1 MKSLKGQLMALLV
14 VLFSMTLVIPSMALA
29 KKDENACPGNSC
41 DAPGQTDQSS
51 KENSGAP
58 GQLIKL
64 SKGNSD
70 LKGNLKTKQHI
81 YYEGDSLEV
90 SVKFSRGLDLLADG
104 TVATHIVVITPEA
117 DLFSVPVESTIGG
130 NERMFFDIVVTTETL
145 PVGQYQVALIATIP
159 AGDPANLQ
167 HWYNGFRGL
176 LDMEGIYISDEPLP
190 EDANSD
196 GECDYDAD
204 GDGFCDEE
212 GLEDNDDGVDDD
224 AVTP

>member
-1 MKSLKGQLMALLV
+1 MKSLKGWLV
-14 VLFSMTLVIPSMALA
+14 VLIIVTLAIPSLALA

-41 DAPGQTDQSS
+41 DAPGQIDQSS
-51 KENSGAP
+51 KGNSAAP
-58 GQLIKL
+58 GQFIKL

-117 DLFSVPVESTIGG
+117 NLFSVPVETPVGG

-145 PVGQYQVALIATIP
+145 PAGQYQVALIATIP
-159 AGDPANLQ
+159 DGDPTNLQ
-167 HWYNGFRGL
+167 QWYNGFRGL
-176 LDMEGIYISDEPLP
+176 LDMEGIYISDEPLS

-196 GECDYDAD
+196 GECDFDAD
-204 GDGFCDEE
+204 GDGFCDEDS
-212 GLEDNDDGVDDD
+212 LEDNDDNIDDD